1 MTLQQYDKLIQ
12 ELQLVKS
19 DLKKLSEITQVLS
32 NAVLELNEKTLFVSD
47 VENTVKQLQLDV
59 LLLKDEKE
67 A

>member
-12 ELQLVKS
+12 ELQLIKS
-19 DLKKLSEITQVLS
+19 DLKKLSEIAQVLS
-32 NAVLELNEKTLFVSD
+32 NVVLELNEKTLFVSD

>member
-12 ELQLVKS
+12 ELQLIKS

>member
-12 ELQLVKS
+12 ELQLIKS

-32 NAVLELNEKTLFVSD
+32 NVVLELNEKTLFVSD
-47 VENTVKQLQLDV
+47 VENTVKQLQLAVV
-59 LLLKDEKE
+59 LLNDEKE

>member
-12 ELQLVKS
+12 ELQLIKS

-32 NAVLELNEKTLFVSD
+32 NVVLELNEKTLFVSD

>member
-12 ELQLVKS
+12 ELQLIKS

-32 NAVLELNEKTLFVSD
+32 NVVFELNEKTLFVSD